1 MQAVWMLLATLG
13 LASAGVLGLALVT
26 QVAAW
31 GEAPMILTAPSST
44 GPGLGGGAV
53 RAWALKP
60 ASQTSL
66 LAVTCRLRTIL
77 RVLIT

>member
-31 GEAPMILTAPSST
+31 GEAPMILTAHPLPVR
-44 GPGLGGGAV
+44 GWVEERCAPG
-53 RAWALKP
+53 R
-60 ASQTSL
+60 
-66 LAVTCRLRTIL
+66 
-77 RVLIT
+77 